1 MIIAVNYF
9 QFEQLERRS
18 LKQIRASTGFEPVTS
33 ALPVRCAGLFAILGR
48 DFDQILRQTISV
60 RRKALLKN
68 TNLLASRHIKR
79 GNTSSLTAK
88 EIWV

>member
-1 MIIAVNYF
+1 M
-9 QFEQLERRS
+9 
-18 LKQIRASTGFEPVTS
+18 TS

-79 GNTSSLTAK
+79 GNTSSPTDK
-88 EIWV
+88 RSGYEISYRYHHFLPK

>member
-1 MIIAVNYF
+1 MKNDH
-9 QFEQLERRS
+9 RS
-18 LKQIRASTGFEPVTS
+18 KSSNLSKKKPEKIRASTGFEPVTS
-33 ALPVRCAGLFAILGR
+33 ALPVRCAGLFAVLGR

-79 GNTSSLTAK
+79 GNTSSPTDK